1 MQHSGE
7 LKKNK
12 VRIMKFTNQSTNFIL
27 KRQQRILSI
36 LVKRTETEFNLLK
49 WKNRS
54 ESQKSLKTK

>member
-1 MQHSGE
+1 
-7 LKKNK
+7 
-12 VRIMKFTNQSTNFIL
+12 MKFTNQSTNFIL

-36 LVKRTETEFNLLK
+36 LVKRTETEFILLK